1 MKPVGNVTQLNLKRL
16 LPFVAVI
23 EILLLNYFIIYFIIN
38 YIYIINYFITI
49 IIIITSSV
57 R

>member
-1 MKPVGNVTQLNLKRL
+1 MKPVGNVTQLSLKRL

-49 IIIITSSV
+49 IIIITS
-57 R
+57 